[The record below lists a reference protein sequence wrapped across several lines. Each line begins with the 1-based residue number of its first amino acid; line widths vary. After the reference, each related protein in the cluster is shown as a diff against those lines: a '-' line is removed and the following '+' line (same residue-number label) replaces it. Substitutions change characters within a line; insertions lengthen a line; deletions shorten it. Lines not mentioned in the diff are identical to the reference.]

1 MNSKS
6 AVAIGRSSSNNGY
19 NSHRPGANGLSKI
32 LVLVLAHLTHV
43 AAAPLKPYLHLLML
57 EEPEQA
63 DGGGLV
69 LYMSVAVALVLLGG
83 AFAGL
88 TIA

>member
-1 MNSKS
+1 MNSNS
-6 AVAIGRSSSNNGY
+6 AVAIGRSSSNVSNFR
-19 NSHRPGANGLSKI
+19 RPGANGLSNI
-32 LVLVLAHLTHV
+32 LLLVLAQITHV
-43 AAAPLKPYLHLLML
+43 AAAPLRKYVALLGL

-63 DGGGLV
+63 EGGDLV
-69 LYMSVAVALVLLGG
+69 LYMSVALVLVLLGG

>member
-6 AVAIGRSSSNNGY
+6 AVPIGRSSSNGSNY
-19 NSHRPGANGLSKI
+19 RPGANNGLSKI
-32 LVLVLAHLTHV
+32 LLLVLAQITHV
-43 AAAPLKPYLHLLML
+43 AAAPLKKYITLLRL
-57 EEPEQA
+57 EDSEDVE
-63 DGGGLV
+63 GGSLV
-69 LYMSVAVALVLLGG
+69 LYLSVAMVLVMLGG

>member
-6 AVAIGRSSSNNGY
+6 AVSIGRSSSNGSNLP
-19 NSHRPGANGLSKI
+19 RPGVNGLTKV
-32 LVLVLAHLTHV
+32 LLLVLAQITHV
-43 AAAPLKPYLHLLML
+43 AAAPLKKYMALLHL
-57 EEPEQA
+57 EEPELVE
-63 DGGGLV
+63 GGDLV
-69 LYMSVAVALVLLGG
+69 LYMSVAMVLVLLGG